1 MEFRERSLGDGG
13 SGLGGEGV
21 DWEEGSLSEVSSMW
35 LGEGR
40 APSVGRRPGAGRG
53 IGAEAGAGSTIGAGA
68 GAGRGI
74 GAGAVAVR
82 VCGVVVTGEAGV
94 GGLHQA
100 VAICACAQRTKTN
113 KFSRIWAKLNKYP
126 CTQNSANFAEL

>member
-40 APSVGRRPGAGRG
+40 APSVGRGP
-53 IGAEAGAGSTIGAGA
+53 

-100 VAICACAQRTKTN
+100 VVICACAQRTKTN